1 MDITIFELLLMT
13 GVFQDF
19 CDGLLGIKDNINLK
33 LVEAIEGGKG
43 HCQTRLLRLLYGIRS
58 GTSMVM
64 YWDGL
69 SQIAFSLE
77 RRPKQGHEWT

>member
-19 CDGLLGIKDNINLK
+19 SDGIKDNISLK
-33 LVEAIEGGKG
+33 LVDAIEGGKG

-58 GTSMVM
+58 GTRMVM

-69 SQIAFSLE
+69 SQIAFSRE
-77 RRPKQGHEWT
+77 RRPMQGHEWA